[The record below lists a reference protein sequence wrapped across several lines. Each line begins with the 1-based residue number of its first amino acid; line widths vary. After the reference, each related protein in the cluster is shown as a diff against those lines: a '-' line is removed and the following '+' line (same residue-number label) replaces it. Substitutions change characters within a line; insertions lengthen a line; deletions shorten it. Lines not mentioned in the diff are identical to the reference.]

1 MHLKYL
7 SLCLFSLGLTA
18 YAQHGVRSQV
28 ASASLEQKAIQ
39 SVNAMYEYPSY
50 DYRGNFKI
58 TVDPSQI
65 KQNVK
70 AENTAKLDAELQK
83 KVDQYL
89 REQKVALSK
98 AQKQT
103 LYAAIA
109 NEQGDLGLT
118 SSTRSEKINTV
129 LFNLLNDLQFSY
141 DGSIHY
147 RQKMGSFNLTARYE
161 KPTLLVQAK
170 LPMVLDLENYKFYIN
185 YFGLMPYLVNK
196 DNQNNLAYVDF
207 SKYKAFFKNVDKKK
221 FIEYL
226 KASSAVS
233 YRLAEPQNLQR
244 VSLTEADRKAGAVER
259 IRLKTTVEQLL
270 LEVDLFGQVNK
281 KYLQKSVLGLDEEKL
296 AETLAAEIAASDAKK
311 GTADKEEQKVSSDD
325 AAAVSQQLYSLV
337 NAHLGNTS
345 TSEDEEVESAS
356 SEEASD
362 VAVAETEQT
371 SENEEVVALT
381 EDQCIELKSLKKPV
395 ALGDINYCQIYG
407 IDVLDQSD
415 TSIQKAQIKSRQ
427 DALKQ
432 IFEAYNQNQFIN
444 DEAFKALW
452 LKHKDEIEQAL
463 PKQRNPITIDVALD
477 DKGRA
482 VNMDYDVDYTP
493 AEFKHRFNI
502 KADMQILN
510 YGKATSI
517 DQQQLKQAKSVAE
530 ASKGSM
536 LENFIKGF
544 SEKLGQSDV
553 SEHPVGTHS
562 DVQDLDANLAVL
574 ADKTYDATHAYD
586 KTYKAVFIAKLTAE
600 KPSYIKYYSV
610 QQLQEIAEVYAYWF
624 SDEDTYNP
632 QGKALERITALQ
644 KKHHLEQDDQFDHEL
659 GRAVDHIVLTT
670 IQGKTGREAWQK
682 LQKQYKQPAQLF
694 SKQYQLE
701 FEKQNG
707 VSAEE
712 KHLLSETA
720 DILGNV
726 YVAARKK
733 QLSEKTIQNLKPE
746 HNEFIDYEVFR
757 EVYKQMVAAKK

>member
-18 YAQHGVRSQV
+18 CAQHGVRPQV

-103 LYAAIA
+103 LYTAIA

-118 SSTRSEKINTV
+118 SSARSEKINTV

-244 VSLTEADRKAGAVER
+244 VSLTEADRKAGAVEK

-270 LEVDLFGQVNK
+270 LEVDLFGQVNE

-311 GTADKEEQKVSSDD
+311 GTAGKEEQKVSSDD

-345 TSEDEEVESAS
+345 TSEDEEIESAS

-362 VAVAETEQT
+362 VAVAEAEQT

-432 IFEAYNQNQFIN
+432 TFEAYNQNQFIN

-707 VSAEE
+707 VSAE
-712 KHLLSETA
+712 
-720 DILGNV
+720 
-726 YVAARKK
+726 
-733 QLSEKTIQNLKPE
+733 
-746 HNEFIDYEVFR
+746 
-757 EVYKQMVAAKK
+757 

>member
-1 MHLKYL
+1 
-7 SLCLFSLGLTA
+7 
-18 YAQHGVRSQV
+18 
-28 ASASLEQKAIQ
+28 
-39 SVNAMYEYPSY
+39 MYEYPSY

-109 NEQGDLGLT
+109 NEQGDFGLT
-118 SSTRSEKINTV
+118 SSARSEKINTV

-147 RQKMGSFNLTARYE
+147 RQKMGSFNLTAKYE

-270 LEVDLFGQVNK
+270 LEVDLFGQVNE

-311 GTADKEEQKVSSDD
+311 GTAGKEEQKVSSDD

-362 VAVAETEQT
+362 VAVAEAEQT

-432 IFEAYNQNQFIN
+432 TFEAYNQNQFIN

-746 HNEFIDYEVFR
+746 HNEFIDYEIFR
-757 EVYKQMVAAKK
+757 EVYKQMVTAKK

>member
-18 YAQHGVRSQV
+18 CAQHGVRSQV

-733 QLSEKTIQNLKPE
+733 QGEFKHEVRQFQKPYDNQQAE
-746 HNEFIDYEVFR
+746 QISL
-757 EVYKQMVAAKK
+757 MV

>member
-18 YAQHGVRSQV
+18 CAQHGVRPQV

-103 LYAAIA
+103 LYTAIA

-118 SSTRSEKINTV
+118 SSARSEKINTV

-244 VSLTEADRKAGAVER
+244 VSLTEADRKAGAVEK

-270 LEVDLFGQVNK
+270 LEVDLFGQVNE

-311 GTADKEEQKVSSDD
+311 STAGKEEQKVSSDD

-345 TSEDEEVESAS
+345 TSEDEEIESAS

-362 VAVAETEQT
+362 VAVAEAEQT

-432 IFEAYNQNQFIN
+432 TFEAYNQNQFIN

-746 HNEFIDYEVFR
+746 HNEFIDYEIFR
-757 EVYKQMVAAKK
+757 EVYKQMVAARK

>member
-18 YAQHGVRSQV
+18 CAQHGVRSQV

-161 KPTLLVQAK
+161 KPTLLVQTK

>member
-18 YAQHGVRSQV
+18 CAQHGVRPQV

-118 SSTRSEKINTV
+118 SSARSEKINTV

-244 VSLTEADRKAGAVER
+244 VSLTEADRKAGAVEK

-270 LEVDLFGQVNK
+270 LEVDLFGQVNE

-311 GTADKEEQKVSSDD
+311 GIAGKEEQKISSDD

-381 EDQCIELKSLKKPV
+381 EDQCIELKSLKNPV

-407 IDVLDQSD
+407 INVLDQSD

-432 IFEAYNQNQFIN
+432 TFEAYNQNQFIN

-574 ADKTYDATHAYD
+574 ADKTYDAAHAYD

-644 KKHHLEQDDQFDHEL
+644 KKHHLEQDDQFDPEL

-746 HNEFIDYEVFR
+746 HNEFIDYEIFR
-757 EVYKQMVAAKK
+757 EVYKQMVTAKK

>member
-18 YAQHGVRSQV
+18 CAQHGVRSQV

-118 SSTRSEKINTV
+118 SSARSEKINTV

-270 LEVDLFGQVNK
+270 LEVDLFGQVNE

-311 GTADKEEQKVSSDD
+311 GTPDKEEQKVSSDD

-682 LQKQYKQPAQLF
+682 LQKQYKQPGQTARPTFL
-694 SKQYQLE
+694 KT
-701 FEKQNG
+701 
-707 VSAEE
+707 VS
-712 KHLLSETA
+712 
-720 DILGNV
+720 V
-726 YVAARKK
+726 RV
-733 QLSEKTIQNLKPE
+733 
-746 HNEFIDYEVFR
+746 
-757 EVYKQMVAAKK
+757 

>member
-18 YAQHGVRSQV
+18 CAQHGVRPQV

-103 LYAAIA
+103 LYTAIA

-118 SSTRSEKINTV
+118 SSARSEKINTV

-244 VSLTEADRKAGAVER
+244 VSLTEADRKAGAVEK

-270 LEVDLFGQVNK
+270 LEVDLFGQVNE

-311 GTADKEEQKVSSDD
+311 GTAGKEEQKVSSDD

-345 TSEDEEVESAS
+345 TSEDEEIESAS

-362 VAVAETEQT
+362 VAVAEAEQT

-432 IFEAYNQNQFIN
+432 TFEAYNQNQFIN

-746 HNEFIDYEVFR
+746 HNEFIDYEIFR
-757 EVYKQMVAAKK
+757 EVYKF

>member
-18 YAQHGVRSQV
+18 CAQHGVRSQV

-118 SSTRSEKINTV
+118 SSARSEKINTV

-270 LEVDLFGQVNK
+270 LEVDLFGQVNE

-311 GTADKEEQKVSSDD
+311 GTPDKEEQKVSSDD

-452 LKHKDEIEQAL
+452 LKHKDVIEQAL

-682 LQKQYKQPAQLF
+682 LQKQYKQPGQLF

-746 HNEFIDYEVFR
+746 HNEFIDYEIFR
-757 EVYKQMVAAKK
+757 EVYKQMVTAKK

>member
-18 YAQHGVRSQV
+18 CAQHGVRPQV

-103 LYAAIA
+103 LYTAIA

-118 SSTRSEKINTV
+118 SSARSEKINTV

-244 VSLTEADRKAGAVER
+244 VSLTEADRKAGAVEK

-270 LEVDLFGQVNK
+270 LEVDLFGQVNE

-311 GTADKEEQKVSSDD
+311 GTAGKEEQKVSSDD

-345 TSEDEEVESAS
+345 TSEDEEIESAS

-362 VAVAETEQT
+362 VAVAEAEQT

-432 IFEAYNQNQFIN
+432 TFEAYNQNQFIN

-574 ADKTYDATHAYD
+574 ADKTYDATYAYD

-746 HNEFIDYEVFR
+746 HNEFIDYEIFR
-757 EVYKQMVAAKK
+757 EVYKQMVAARK

>member
-18 YAQHGVRSQV
+18 CAQHGVRSQV

-118 SSTRSEKINTV
+118 SSARSEKINTV

-270 LEVDLFGQVNK
+270 LEVDLFGQVNE

-311 GTADKEEQKVSSDD
+311 GTPDKEEQKVSSDD

-381 EDQCIELKSLKKPV
+381 EDQCIELKSLKK
-395 ALGDINYCQIYG
+395 
-407 IDVLDQSD
+407 
-415 TSIQKAQIKSRQ
+415 
-427 DALKQ
+427 
-432 IFEAYNQNQFIN
+432 
-444 DEAFKALW
+444 
-452 LKHKDEIEQAL
+452 
-463 PKQRNPITIDVALD
+463 
-477 DKGRA
+477 
-482 VNMDYDVDYTP
+482 
-493 AEFKHRFNI
+493 
-502 KADMQILN
+502 
-510 YGKATSI
+510 
-517 DQQQLKQAKSVAE
+517 
-530 ASKGSM
+530 
-536 LENFIKGF
+536 
-544 SEKLGQSDV
+544 
-553 SEHPVGTHS
+553 
-562 DVQDLDANLAVL
+562 
-574 ADKTYDATHAYD
+574 
-586 KTYKAVFIAKLTAE
+586 
-600 KPSYIKYYSV
+600 
-610 QQLQEIAEVYAYWF
+610 
-624 SDEDTYNP
+624 
-632 QGKALERITALQ
+632 
-644 KKHHLEQDDQFDHEL
+644 
-659 GRAVDHIVLTT
+659 
-670 IQGKTGREAWQK
+670 TGR
-682 LQKQYKQPAQLF
+682 
-694 SKQYQLE
+694 
-701 FEKQNG
+701 
-707 VSAEE
+707 
-712 KHLLSETA
+712 
-720 DILGNV
+720 
-726 YVAARKK
+726 
-733 QLSEKTIQNLKPE
+733 
-746 HNEFIDYEVFR
+746 FR
-757 EVYKQMVAAKK
+757 GY

>member
-18 YAQHGVRSQV
+18 CAQHGVRPQV

-103 LYAAIA
+103 LYTAIA

-118 SSTRSEKINTV
+118 SSARSEKINTV

-244 VSLTEADRKAGAVER
+244 VSLTEADRKAGAVEK

-270 LEVDLFGQVNK
+270 LEVDLFGQVNE

-311 GTADKEEQKVSSDD
+311 GTAGKEEQKVSSDD

-345 TSEDEEVESAS
+345 TSEDEEIESAS

-362 VAVAETEQT
+362 VAVAEAEQT

-432 IFEAYNQNQFIN
+432 TFEAYNQNQFIN

-746 HNEFIDYEVFR
+746 HNEFIDYEIFR
-757 EVYKQMVAAKK
+757 E

>member
-18 YAQHGVRSQV
+18 CAQHGVRPQV

-103 LYAAIA
+103 LYTAIA

-118 SSTRSEKINTV
+118 SSARSEKINTV

-244 VSLTEADRKAGAVER
+244 VSLTEADRKAGAVEK

-270 LEVDLFGQVNK
+270 LEVDLFGQVNE

-311 GTADKEEQKVSSDD
+311 GTAGKEEQKVSSDD

-345 TSEDEEVESAS
+345 TSEDEEIESAS

-362 VAVAETEQT
+362 VAVAEAEQT

-432 IFEAYNQNQFIN
+432 TFEAYNQNQFIN

-574 ADKTYDATHAYD
+574 ADKTYDATPAYD

-746 HNEFIDYEVFR
+746 HNEFIDYEIFR
-757 EVYKQMVAAKK
+757 EVYKQMVAARK

>member
-18 YAQHGVRSQV
+18 CAQHGVRPQV

-103 LYAAIA
+103 LYTAIA

-118 SSTRSEKINTV
+118 SSARSEKINTV

-244 VSLTEADRKAGAVER
+244 VSLTEADRKAGAVEK

-270 LEVDLFGQVNK
+270 LEVDLFGQVNE

-311 GTADKEEQKVSSDD
+311 GTAGKEEQKVSSDD

-345 TSEDEEVESAS
+345 TSEDEEIESAS

-362 VAVAETEQT
+362 VAVAEAEQT

-432 IFEAYNQNQFIN
+432 TFEAYNQNQFIN

-536 LENFIKGF
+536 LEIFIKGF

-746 HNEFIDYEVFR
+746 HNEFIDYEIFR
-757 EVYKQMVAAKK
+757 EVYKQMVAARK

>member
-18 YAQHGVRSQV
+18 CAQHGVRPQV

-103 LYAAIA
+103 LYTAIA

-118 SSTRSEKINTV
+118 SSARSEKINTV

-196 DNQNNLAYVDF
+196 DNQNNMAYVDF

-244 VSLTEADRKAGAVER
+244 VSLTEADRKAGAVEK

-270 LEVDLFGQVNK
+270 LEVDLFGQVNE

-311 GTADKEEQKVSSDD
+311 GTAGKEEQKVSSDD

-345 TSEDEEVESAS
+345 TSEDEEIESAS

-362 VAVAETEQT
+362 VAVAEAEQT

-432 IFEAYNQNQFIN
+432 TFEAYNQNQFIN

-746 HNEFIDYEVFR
+746 HNEFIDYEIFR
-757 EVYKQMVAAKK
+757 EVYKQMVAARK